1 MIGSQTRKMTPRIG
15 MAIVAL
21 FFVHGASAQP
31 LFGDAKSVAY
41 AQALWAAMVENH
53 FAGKDPISAVPY
65 IGLRPHGKVLE
76 TIEGP
81 LTVNGYRGLLVVK
94 RNYGGYGVSRA
105 AVADDPTRFLQT
117 VTVMFR
123 REEGYNPKHGNWF
136 FVKYLPDGSLASDPN
151 DVHVAGRV
159 GMGKRKG
166 CIPCH
171 QSAPGGDYLF
181 NHNRYAEEEP
191 PPVGR

>member
-1 MIGSQTRKMTPRIG
+1 MNAPQARRPSPRFG
-15 MAIVAL
+15 VMMVAL
-21 FFVHGASAQP
+21 LFAQCASAQP

-41 AQALWAAMVENH
+41 AQTLWTAMVENH
-53 FAGKDPISAVPY
+53 YAGKDAISAVPY
-65 IGLRPHGKVLE
+65 IGLLPHGKVLE

-81 LTVNGYRGLLVVK
+81 LTVNGYQGLLVVK

-105 AVADDPTRFLQT
+105 AVADDPPRFLQSI
-117 VTVMFR
+117 TVMFR
-123 REEGYNPKHGNWF
+123 REKGYNPKHGNWF
-136 FVKYLPDGSLASDPN
+136 FVKYLADGSLASDPN

-159 GMGKRKG
+159 GMGKMKG

-171 QSAPGGDYLF
+171 EAAPGGDYLF
-181 NHNRYAEEEP
+181 NHDRYAEEYA